1 MQQLQQKDWCEQQIK
16 EKSQKKALDK
26 TVNDLFDQQT
36 LDFNNILKQTQEQH
50 NKTRTQNEL
59 DTDNIN
65 KILAQE
71 KKERDVAMHEKWAQQ
86 EKHELE
92 FTNNHD
98 FMTENPQTEVSMLAP
113 HRVKPYHFKG
123 LNQDQIDQINLERK
137 MQVREAEMMKD
148 QKKEED
154 KLYAQQLEKIRRDQI
169 LHDRKMKKN
178 LRSVAEDHLM
188 KQTTQ
193 AADHKEKWVDPYH
206 EKDLE
211 HTHVG
216 QDKL

>member
-1 MQQLQQKDWCEQQIK
+1 MAVDGSSGIVSCIYLGRLSYPAVLEFNKLTNMDMRK
-16 EKSQKKALDK
+16 YFTRKKGKASSL
-26 TVNDLFDQQT
+26 LQQT
-36 LDFNNILKQTQEQH
+36 LDFNNILKQTQDQH
-50 NKTRTQNEL
+50 NKTRTQNEI

-71 KKERDVAMHEKWAQQ
+71 KKERDIAMHEKWAQQ

-137 MQVREAEMMKD
+137 MQVREAEMIKD
-148 QKKEED
+148 
-154 KLYAQQLEKIRRDQI
+154 
-169 LHDRKMKKN
+169 
-178 LRSVAEDHLM
+178 
-188 KQTTQ
+188 
-193 AADHKEKWVDPYH
+193 
-206 EKDLE
+206 
-211 HTHVG
+211 
-216 QDKL
+216 